1 MRRTTLLDLAFVLLL
16 LALPLISFGTVN
28 DWALMWLVGL
38 LLLVVGLLIPPALR
52 LRMPVSDASEYP
64 DVEEEPS

>member
-28 DWALMWLVGL
+28 DWAFVWLVGL
-38 LLLVVGLLIPPALR
+38 LLLVVGLLIRPALR
-52 LRMPVSDASEYP
+52 LRKPVSDASEYP

>member
-1 MRRTTLLDLAFVLLL
+1 MRRATILDLAFVLLL
-16 LALPLISFGTVN
+16 LALPLISVGTVN
-28 DWALMWLVGL
+28 DRALLWQIGL

-52 LRMPVSDASEYP
+52 LSKAVSDARDYP